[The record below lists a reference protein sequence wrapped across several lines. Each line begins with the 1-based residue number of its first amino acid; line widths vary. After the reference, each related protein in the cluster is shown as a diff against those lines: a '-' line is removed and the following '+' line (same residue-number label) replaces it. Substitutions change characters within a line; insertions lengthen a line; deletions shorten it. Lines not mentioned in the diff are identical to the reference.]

1 MDPRAL
7 RQRIEAS
14 AKELGFD
21 AFGVAPVEVDV
32 RADYFRKWIAD
43 GMHGDMAWLAR
54 NPDRRTDARQVLP
67 EARWVPLEATH
78 PIFHSFFEINS
89 LDIEGFYGQAEWTGI
104 FEDNDPGKR
113 LLAVAN
119 YNHDLGELW
128 EFSETGYLPVDLTNE
143 AYKFGVNYVMYAMT
157 H

>member
-14 AKELGFD
+14 AKALGFD

-54 NPDRRTDARQVLP
+54 NPDRRTDARKVLP
-67 EARWVPLEATH
+67 EARSLVVVGLNYFQPH
-78 PIFHSFFEINS
+78 PPA
-89 LDIEGFYGQAEWTGI
+89 G
-104 FEDNDPGKR
+104 
-113 LLAVAN
+113 
-119 YNHDLGELW
+119 
-128 EFSETGYLPVDLTNE
+128 
-143 AYKFGVNYVMYAMT
+143 
-157 H
+157 